1 MGKKILIVNDEPE
14 IPAVLRGALEVLGCR
29 VEVCSSGLEVM
40 EALRS
45 FKPDLLVMDVML
57 PGIDGYSLAAKISED
72 AEFSGLPLIVMSS
85 LDASKCMF
93 ERFPQVI
100 SYFAKPFS
108 PVDLVEAIKAAFAK
122 K

>member
-1 MGKKILIVNDEPE
+1 MGKKILIVDDEPE
-14 IPAVLRGALEVLGCR
+14 IPAALRLVFEALGYR

-40 EALRS
+40 ETLRS
-45 FKPDLLVMDVML
+45 FKPDLMVMDVML
-57 PGIDGYSLAAKISED
+57 PGIDGYSLAAKISDD

-85 LDASKCMF
+85 LEASKCMF

-108 PVDLVEAIKAAFAK
+108 PGDLAEAVKAAFAK